1 MNFRYKIFF
10 IFIAI
15 LNLSCSNSQT
25 INKISCYSGGGEVG
39 ISVYL
44 EITKDSTVGYYKKY
58 NEKTKFREETN
69 PAFWNSLTH
78 EITVNDFKKI
88 NSTESRTYID
98 EPDSSVRIT
107 TDQDEYSIMNGE
119 INQDKDKNMYNFMT
133 SLWEKQQ
140 EIYDKYK

>member
-1 MNFRYKIFF
+1 MNTNL
-10 IFIAI
+10 IAWI
-15 LNLSCSNSQT
+15 NNKKSQP
-25 INKISCYSGGGEVG
+25 ISGQ
-39 ISVYL
+39 
-44 EITKDSTVGYYKKY
+44 D
-58 NEKTKFREETN
+58 N
-69 PAFWNSLTH
+69 
-78 EITVNDFKKI
+78 
-88 NSTESRTYID
+88 